1 MPWKIEKGQGK
12 CSPDQWSVVK
22 ESGEVEGC
30 HDSRESA
37 LKQLRALY
45 ASERK

>member
-22 ESGEVEGC
+22 EDGEVKGC

-45 ASERK
+45 ASEGK

>member
-1 MPWKIEKGQGK
+1 MPWKVEKGNPK
-12 CSPDQWSVVK
+12 CNEAQWAVVK
-22 ESGEVEGC
+22 ENGEVEGC

-45 ASERK
+45 ASEDK

>member
-1 MPWKIEKGQGK
+1 MPWKIEKGNQK
-12 CSPDQWSVVK
+12 CNEGQYAVVK
-22 ESGEVEGC
+22 ENGEVEGC

-45 ASERK
+45 ASENK